1 MKKKTIAISRGN
13 IGRFVCLE
21 QIMTDATN
29 RRYVISKSTIV
40 FNSKKEAQDTFKAL
54 PRTISQGVKLIT
66 LNDKQAS
73 LINTIK
79 TAEKKYYF
87 NLDRFLNIK

>member
-1 MKKKTIAISRGN
+1 MKKTITIQKG
-13 IGRFVCLE
+13 IDGRLTCLN
-21 QIMTDATN
+21 QIMTDATS
-29 RRYVISKSTIV
+29 RGYVISKSTIV
-40 FNSKKEAQDTFKAL
+40 FDSKKEAQETFDAMSRCLRK
-54 PRTISQGVKLIT
+54 GVKFIT
-66 LNDKQAS
+66 LNDKQAR